1 MKLAVIVQRYGPAI
15 NGGAELHARYVAEHL
30 ARHAEV
36 EVLTTCASDYVTWR
50 NELSPGEDRVNGVLV
65 RRFRVKIEREPHAFS
80 KRSEH
85 VFEHQHSMADE
96 LKWLEAEGP
105 TSRAGTTGPDGR
117 IVFEN
122 LPAGTYRFRIERDSF
137 VTLEKEIP
145 AWAGVRTASQA
156 VLSAGAA
163 TPAPAAPPP
172 PAPMP
177 TPSMSTPVLKAGE
190 PRVLSLTD
198 DIAEKLIREKDPVAE
213 RQLGC
218 SGATAS
224 RLVRV
229 NDSLA
234 VHSHADADEVLYI
247 IAGEATLKLGD
258 KEQTVSPG
266 WFSLVPRGMAHSLT
280 KRGRGPVLL
289 LSSVSGPPCQ

>member
-1 MKLAVIVQRYGPAI
+1 MSALSMLTSSLLVLWLALSPQTTPPPTQTAPPPKPQTPPPSQQTSPPPKPQTPPPSTTQAPAKPPTKPPTASSTASA
-15 NGGAELHARYVAEHL
+15 GGKPAAV
-30 ARHAEV
+30 
-36 EVLTTCASDYVTWR
+36 
-50 NELSPGEDRVNGVLV
+50 ELSVTTMAGMTIPGAT
-65 RRFRVKIEREPHAFS
+65 VK
-80 KRSEH
+80 
-85 VFEHQHSMADE
+85 
-96 LKWLEAEGP
+96 AEGP

-122 LPAGTYRFRIERDSF
+122 LPAGTYRFRVERDAF
-137 VTLEKEIP
+137 VTLEKEILV
-145 AWAGVRTASQA
+145 WAGSRMPAQA
-156 VLSAGAA
+156 VLSAGTA

-172 PAPMP
+172 PAPAP
-177 TPSMSTPVLKAGE
+177 TMSGPVLKAGE

-224 RLVRV
+224 RLIRV

-258 KEQTVSPG
+258 KDQTLSPG
-266 WFSLVPRGMAHSLT
+266 WFSLIPRGMSHSIT
-280 KRGRGPVLL
+280 KRGRGPVLM